1 MAETKQKELISMDID
16 SEIMDALRK
25 QAMYE
30 NTNFPAL
37 IRRALREFIFRN
49 TKTERGPSPADIRKY
64 GL

>member
-1 MAETKQKELISMDID
+1 MAETKQKELISMEIH

-30 NTNFPAL
+30 QTNFPAL
-37 IRRALREFIFRN
+37 IRRALREFISRN
-49 TKTERGPSPADIRKY
+49 TRVGKGPSPADIKKY